1 MNLSAFS
8 KIMKKYEK
16 VRIVLRT
23 CELQQYIGL
32 RTCSFH
38 FVFFN
43 ICSKKSASRGASAAY
58 MRVVD
63 NSYLG
68 TSDEVCSH
76 FESHVLHS
84 KY

>member
-1 MNLSAFS
+1 
-8 KIMKKYEK
+8 MKRLELYLEF
-16 VRIVLRT
+16 VNFNNIVF
-23 CELQQYIGL
+23 